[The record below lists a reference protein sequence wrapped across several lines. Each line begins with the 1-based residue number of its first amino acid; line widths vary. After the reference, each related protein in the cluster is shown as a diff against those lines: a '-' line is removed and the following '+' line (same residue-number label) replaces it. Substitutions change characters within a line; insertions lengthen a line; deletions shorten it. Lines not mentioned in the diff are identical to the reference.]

1 MSRAMPT
8 QVEELP
14 DNRVR
19 LTVDVPQADLRH
31 AVEHATSDL
40 ARSVKIPGFRKG
52 KVPTQVLEARIGRER
67 IFSEAVES
75 HIGGWFLN
83 AAATTRIRPVA
94 APEYDY
100 DLPGSE
106 DDEFSF
112 TATVS
117 VQPKPEPA
125 DWTALEVPYAE
136 PEVPKEVVDEELEAL
151 RASVA
156 ELAPAEGRPA
166 RTGDVLV
173 IDVIAQSKDGAPGE
187 GQRDLVVELGA
198 GRLLEEIERALT
210 GASPGESKELELAQP
225 DGSTAK
231 ATITLKELKEK
242 VLPALD
248 DELARAA
255 SEFDTLDELRADI
268 EQRIR
273 DVLEEQAETDFRA
286 SAADLLVQASGV
298 EAAGPLV
305 EARTREL
312 LNAFARSLE
321 RRGINPEAYLQL
333 SGQTGEQLVERLHLE
348 AQQSVARELV
358 LEAVADK
365 LGLEVSDAE
374 IEELI
379 REQAETHGDD
389 PDEAVSQVIA
399 GGAQEALRGD
409 LRLRKALDRVASEA
423 KRVPVDLARARE
435 SIWTPE
441 KESPPTETKLWT
453 PGSKEPA

>member
-1 MSRAMPT
+1 MGRAMAT
-8 QVEELP
+8 QVEELS

-19 LTVDVPQADLRH
+19 LTVEVPRADLQH
-31 AVEHATSDL
+31 ALEHAFSDL
-40 ARSVKIPGFRKG
+40 ARSVKVPGFRKG
-52 KVPTQVLEARIGRER
+52 KVPTQVLEARIGKER

-83 AAATTRIRPVA
+83 AAASTRIRPVA

-100 DLPGSE
+100 DLPESE
-106 DDEFSF
+106 DQQFSF

-125 DWTALEVPYAE
+125 DWTKLEVGYAE
-136 PEVPKEVVDEELEAL
+136 PEIPAEVVDGELEEL
-151 RASVA
+151 RSSVA
-156 ELAPAEGRPA
+156 ELAPVEDRPA
-166 RTGDVLV
+166 RTGDVVV
-173 IDVIAQSKDGAPGE
+173 IDVLNPDGE

-198 GRLLEEIERALT
+198 GRLVEELERALIGT
-210 GASPGESKELELAQP
+210 SPGEAKEVDLPQP
-225 DGSTAK
+225 DGSSIA
-231 ATITLKELKEK
+231 ASIALKELKEK
-242 VLPALD
+242 VLPPLD

-255 SEFDTLDELRADI
+255 SEFDTLEELRGDI

-273 DVLEEQAETDFRA
+273 DVLEEEAETAFRA
-286 SAADLLVQASGV
+286 DAVDSLVRESGV

-312 LNAFARSLE
+312 LNALVRSLE
-321 RRGINPEAYLQL
+321 RRGISADAYLQL
-333 SGQTGEQLVERLHLE
+333 TGQTGDQLVEQIRTE
-348 AQQSVARELV
+348 AQLSVGRELV

-365 LGLEVSDAE
+365 LELDVDDAE

-389 PDEAVSQVIA
+389 ADEAIA
-399 GGAQEALRGD
+399 RVFESDGVETLRAD
-409 LRLRKALDRVASEA
+409 LRLRKALDRVAAEA
-423 KRVPVDLARARE
+423 QRVPAEVARARE
-435 SIWTPE
+435 SIWTPD
-441 KESPPTETKLWT
+441 KESQPTETKLWT

>member
-1 MSRAMPT
+1 MGRAMAT

-19 LTVDVPQADLRH
+19 LTVEVPQEDLRH

-40 ARSVKIPGFRKG
+40 ARSAKVPGFRKG
-52 KVPTQVLEARIGRER
+52 KVPTQVLQTRIGRER
-67 IFSEAVES
+67 IFTEAVES

-83 AAATTRIRPVA
+83 AAANSRIRPVA

-100 DLPGSE
+100 DLPDSE
-106 DDEFSF
+106 DSDFSF

-125 DWTALEVPYAE
+125 DWTKLEVGYAE
-136 PEVPKEVVDEELEAL
+136 PEVPNEVVDAELEEL
-151 RASVA
+151 RSSVA
-156 ELAPAEGRPA
+156 ELAPVDGRAA
-166 RTGDVLV
+166 RTGDVVV
-173 IDVIAQSKDGAPGE
+173 IDVLNPDGE

-198 GRLLEEIERALT
+198 GRLVEELERALIGT
-210 GASPGESKELELAQP
+210 AAGETKEVDLPQP
-225 DGSTAK
+225 DGSTIT
-231 ATITLKELKEK
+231 ATVALKELKEK
-242 VLPALD
+242 VLPPLD

-255 SEFDTLDELRADI
+255 SEFDALDELRADI
-268 EQRIR
+268 ERRIR
-273 DVLEEQAETDFRA
+273 EVLEEEAETAFRA
-286 SAADLLVQASGV
+286 DAVDTLVNASGV

-312 LNAFARSLE
+312 LNGFVRSLE
-321 RRGINPEAYLQL
+321 RRGISPDHYLQL
-333 SGQTGEQLVERLHLE
+333 TGQTGEQLVEQIRAE
-348 AQQSVARELV
+348 AQLSVGRELV

-365 LGLEVSDAE
+365 LGLEVSDEE

-389 PDEAVSQVIA
+389 AGEAIEQVYES
-399 GGAQEALRGD
+399 GGAETLRAD
-409 LRLRKALDRVASEA
+409 LRLRKALDRVASEVQ
-423 KRVPVDLARARE
+423 RVPAEVARARE
-435 SIWTPE
+435 SIWTPD
-441 KESPPTETKLWT
+441 KESSPTDTKLWT

>member
-1 MSRAMPT
+1 MDRAMAT

-19 LTVDVPQADLRH
+19 LTVEVPQADLQH

-40 ARSVKIPGFRKG
+40 ARSVKVPGFRKG

-67 IFSEAVES
+67 IFTEAVES

-83 AAATTRIRPVA
+83 AAAGTRIRPVA

-100 DLPGSE
+100 DLPDSE
-106 DDEFSF
+106 EDEFTF

-125 DWTALEVPYAE
+125 DWTKLEVGYAE
-136 PEVPKEVVDEELEAL
+136 PEVPQDVVDAELEEL
-151 RASVA
+151 RSSVA
-156 ELAPAEGRPA
+156 ELTPVEGRPA
-166 RTGDVLV
+166 RTGDVVV
-173 IDVIAQSKDGAPGE
+173 IDVLNEEGE
-187 GQRDLVVELGA
+187 GQRDLVVELG
-198 GRLLEEIERALT
+198 GGGLVEDVERALT
-210 GASPGESKELELAQP
+210 GAQPGEAKDVELPQP
-225 DGSTAK
+225 DGSTVK
-231 ATITLKELKEK
+231 ATVALKELKEK

-248 DELARAA
+248 DELARSA
-255 SEFDTLDELRADI
+255 SEFDTLEELRADI

-273 DVLEEQAETDFRA
+273 EVLDEEAETAFRA
-286 SAADLLVQASGV
+286 DAIDALVEATGV
-298 EAAGPLV
+298 QAAGPLV

-312 LNAFARSLE
+312 LNAFIRSLE
-321 RRGINPEAYLQL
+321 RRGISPDAYLQL
-333 SGQTGEQLVERLHLE
+333 TGQTGDQLVEGLRAE
-348 AQQSVARELV
+348 AQRSVGRELV

-379 REQAETHGDD
+379 REQADVHGDD
-389 PDEAVSQVIA
+389 ADEAVKRVFES
-399 GGAQEALRGD
+399 GGYEALRGD
-409 LRLRKALDRVASEA
+409 LRLRKALDRIASEVQ
-423 KRVPVDLARARE
+423 RVPAEVARARE
-435 SIWTPE
+435 SIWTPD